1 MEKPVLAMTETEAKE
16 DTIIEAVTEEVVNQA
31 TALWRLSK
39 NDITED
45 QYKTFYKHVS
55 HDFSEPLAWSHNH
68 VEGKQHYI
76 SLYISLL
83 EPPMICG
90 IKIHI
95 MA

>member
-1 MEKPVLAMTETEAKE
+1 MEKPVSGAAETEAKE

-31 TALWRLSK
+31 TVLWRLSK

-45 QYKTFYKHVS
+45 QYKAFYKHVS